1 MYHDDEPKLSYK
13 EAKPLITSIITALN
27 NAMAY
32 GNKKIFI
39 SIKPEEKSWKITIR
53 NLIIETKN
61 RTTNQILQEIDDK
74 IKRGDNS
81 LNIKEGGAGIYKIY
95 DLLCSLPQR
104 FNVNHC
110 IQNNEFILN
119 IEIKK

>member
-1 MYHDDEPKLSYK
+1 MRKTVEVPAYHEMMQELFQAIK
-13 EAKPLITSIITALN
+13 ELGGS
-27 NAMAY
+27 
-32 GNKKIFI
+32 G
-39 SIKPEEKSWKITIR
+39 TI
-53 NLIIETKN
+53 
-61 RTTNQILQEIDDK
+61 QEIDDK